1 MRAIILAAGMGTRLR
16 PLTDKLPKGLVPVNG
31 MPMVEKQ
38 VIFLKEAG
46 IDEIIIVTGY
56 INEKF
61 DYLGEKYGVKL
72 IYNEKYDIYN
82 NIYTM
87 YLVREYLKDAYVL
100 EGDIFMNNNVIDK
113 NISRSTY
120 FGGRERSA
128 FAKEWMFETNE
139 AGRILNMEM
148 EPGEN
153 EVIFRG
159 ISYWTEKDGQF
170 IADKLEAAV
179 NTTGFDN
186 LYWGDVIKENIEG
199 VDLYLKVLKDEDLF
213 EIDSMKDLHNVEAV
227 LQAAAEKAMR

>member
-16 PLTDKLPKGLVPVNG
+16 PLTDNLPKGLVPVNG

-46 IDEIIIVTGY
+46 ISEIIIVTGY

-61 DYLGEKYGVKL
+61 DYLADKYGVKL

-113 NISRSTY
+113 NITRSTY
-120 FGGRERSA
+120 FGGREKNA
-128 FAKEWMFETNE
+128 FAKEWMFEVNE
-139 AGRILNMEM
+139 EGKILNMEM
-148 EPGEN
+148 EPGED

-159 ISYWTEKDGQF
+159 ISYWTEKDGKF
-170 IADKLEAAV
+170 IADKLEEAV
-179 NTTGFDN
+179 NTAGFDN
-186 LYWGDVIKENIEG
+186 LYWDDVIKENIHG
-199 VDLYLKVLKDEDLF
+199 VDLYLRVLKDHDLF
-213 EIDSMKDLHNVEAV
+213 EIDSMKDLHNVEAI
-227 LQAAAEKAMR
+227 LQVAAEKAKR

>member
-16 PLTDKLPKGLVPVNG
+16 PLTDNLPKGLVPVNG

-38 VIFLKEAG
+38 VTFLKEAG
-46 IDEIIIVTGY
+46 INEIIIVTGY
-56 INEKF
+56 ISEKF
-61 DYLGEKYGVKL
+61 DYLADKYGVKL

-113 NISRSTY
+113 NITRSTY
-120 FGGRERSA
+120 FGGREKNA
-128 FAKEWMFETNE
+128 FAKEWMFKTNE
-139 AGRILNMEM
+139 EGRILNMEM

-159 ISYWTEKDGQF
+159 ISYWTEKDGKF
-170 IADKLEAAV
+170 IADKLEEAV
-179 NTTGFDN
+179 NTAGFDN
-186 LYWGDVIKENIEG
+186 LYWDDVIKENIHG
-199 VDLYLKVLKDEDLF
+199 VDLYLKVLKDNDLF
-213 EIDSMKDLHNVEAV
+213 EIDSMKDLNNVEAI
-227 LQAAAEKAMR
+227 LQVAAEKAKR

>member
-16 PLTDKLPKGLVPVNG
+16 PLTDNLPKGLVPVNG

-61 DYLGEKYGVKL
+61 DYLEEKYGVKL
-72 IYNEKYDIYN
+72 IFNEKYDIYN

-87 YLVREYLKDAYVL
+87 YLVREYLSDAYVL

-113 NISRSTY
+113 NIERTTY
-120 FGGRERSA
+120 FGCREKNP
-128 FAKEWMFETNE
+128 FAKEWMFEVNE
-139 AGRILNMEM
+139 EGRILNMEM
-148 EPGEN
+148 EPGED

-159 ISYWTEKDGQF
+159 ISYWTEKDGKF
-170 IADKLEAAV
+170 IADKLEEAV
-179 NTTGFDN
+179 NTAGFDN
-186 LYWGDVIKENIEG
+186 LYWDDVIKENIDG
-199 VDLYLKVLKDEDLF
+199 VDLYLKVLEDHDLF
-213 EIDSMKDLHNVEAV
+213 EIDSMNDLNNVEAI
-227 LQAAAEKAMR
+227 LQVAAEKANR

>member
-16 PLTDKLPKGLVPVNG
+16 PLTDNLPKGLVPVNG

-61 DYLGEKYGVKL
+61 DYLEEKYGVKL
-72 IYNEKYDIYN
+72 IFNEKYDIYN

-87 YLVREYLKDAYVL
+87 YLVREYLSDAYVL

-113 NISRSTY
+113 NIKRSTY
-120 FGGRERSA
+120 FGGREKNA
-128 FAKEWMFETNE
+128 FTKEWMFKTNAE
-139 AGRILNMEM
+139 GRILNMEM

-159 ISYWTEKDGQF
+159 ISYWTEKDGSF
-170 IADKLEAAV
+170 IADKLKEAV
-179 NTTGFDN
+179 NTAGFDN
-186 LYWGDVIKENIEG
+186 LYWDDVVKENIDG
-199 VDLYLKVLKDEDLF
+199 IDLYLEVLNDTDLF
-213 EIDSMKDLHNVEAV
+213 EIDSMNDLNNVEAI
-227 LQAAAEKAMR
+227 LQVAAEKAKR